1 MSGEPRRVL
10 FCTTLD
16 NQILHF
22 HVPYIRMLRNRGWR
36 VDVASAGTTSMPFC
50 DHKFDLPFTKQPVSL
65 ANLRA
70 FRRLRRILREQ
81 HYDLL
86 HCHSPSAGAIARLAA
101 RSLPR
106 KRRPIV
112 FYTAHGFH
120 FFRGAPRS
128 YWMLIYPLEKL
139 LARWTDCL
147 LVMNREDRETVE
159 QHKFRAGRIVEV
171 PGVGVD
177 LSRIDA
183 ACDAGCRADLRAAHG
198 YGTEDYLLF
207 YAAELSDRKNQKML
221 LDVLGRLLPRIPS
234 VRLILAGRDLLD
246 GALQMEAAT
255 RGLSDRVDFVGH
267 REDVPEWLLLA
278 DLVVASSQQEG
289 LPVNLIEAMACGRP
303 VVATAVRGHVDLID
317 HEINGLLVPSGDAD
331 TMAEAVELLYKNPE
345 AAEAMA
351 AQAVEDARRYSLV
364 EVLPQVARLYDEALE
379 AAQKRRGGR

>member
-22 HVPYIRMLRNRGWR
+22 HVPYIRMLREQGCQ

-50 DHKFDLPFTKQPVSL
+50 DNKIDLPFTKQPISI

-81 HYDLL
+81 QYDLL

-106 KRRPIV
+106 KRRPVV

-120 FFRGAPRS
+120 FFHGAPRS

-159 QHKFRAGRIVEV
+159 RYKFRRDASSRCREWGWISPGSTRLVTRAAGRPPCGARVRDRRVSVVLCGGIVR
-171 PGVGVD
+171 PQKP
-177 LSRIDA
+177 A
-183 ACDAGCRADLRAAHG
+183 HAAGCA
-198 YGTEDYLLF
+198 GTPHLKD
-207 YAAELSDRKNQKML
+207 
-221 LDVLGRLLPRIPS
+221 PR

-246 GALQMEAAT
+246 GALQREAVE
-255 RGLSDRVDFVGH
+255 RGLAERVDFVGH
-267 REDVPEWLLLA
+267 REDIPEWLLLT
-278 DLVVASSQQEG
+278 DMVVASSRQEG

-317 HEINGLLVPSGDAD
+317 HEINGLLVPPGDVD
-331 TMAEAVELLYKNPE
+331 TMAEAVE
-345 AAEAMA
+345 
-351 AQAVEDARRYSLV
+351 SLS
-364 EVLPQVARLYDEALE
+364 EQGS
-379 AAQKRRGGR
+379 RGGDGRSGGGGCASVQFERGAAPGLPAL